1 VRVEHVEFLYHIY
14 TIPKGKTKMLNGIT
28 GFLSTGTRLF
38 AVPQIISQID
48 LWHSPT
54 QALLRMEADRRVLL
68 DETETEI
75 VRQWA
80 AMEMECAAKDSE
92 DSLLRRRCDLV
103 ELKQRAAK
111 LNRKK
116 TRGRASLA
124 W

>member
-1 VRVEHVEFLYHIY
+1 
-14 TIPKGKTKMLNGIT
+14 MLNGIT

-38 AVPQIISQID
+38 AVPQISQID

-54 QALLRMEADRRVLL
+54 QALLLMEADRRVLL

-80 AMEMECAAKDSE
+80 AMEMECTAKDSE

-116 TRGRASLA
+116 TRGRASA
-124 W
+124 QQRSGGFTVKPGRRPI